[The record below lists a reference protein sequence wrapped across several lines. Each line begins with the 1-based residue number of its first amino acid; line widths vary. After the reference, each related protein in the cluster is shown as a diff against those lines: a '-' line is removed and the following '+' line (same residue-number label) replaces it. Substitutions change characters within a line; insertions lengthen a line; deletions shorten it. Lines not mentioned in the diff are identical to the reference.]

1 MNKESNRIDDLI
13 TDLMYL
19 RKSSGF
25 VAGRIYEASTFISV
39 IGGKNQIFESIKVR
53 FIAAIYSLQ
62 DKQNG
67 DALLAAYGLL
77 PGYEDIPLL
86 RDRRAR
92 YGQQVKRKY
101 DTLADREIAAI
112 NELAIRLLTSYYSG
126 APLPAEFPM
135 PHGGFLMDYLYV
147 TTVIQDRNFVSH
159 QQTRKIISLVE
170 GAKGFEYQSNAK
182 TTLIPIDSVEVKTR
196 YVKNGTVHTLIFP
209 RPLKRGQ
216 VHIFTFKEILDKSE
230 SDEPTPL
237 EDFAGQSFET
247 PTLNYVQKVIFKGD
261 KPPVL
266 WFYDKFSRIVRPGEP
281 TEKNQ
286 VNLLEDGTIQKEFT
300 QLYGGFFSGI
310 AWKWK

>member
-1 MNKESNRIDDLI
+1 MNEESDRIDDLI
-13 TDLMYL
+13 TDQMYL
-19 RKSSGF
+19 RKSFGF

-62 DKQNG
+62 DKQN
-67 DALLAAYGLL
+67 AESLLAAYGLL
-77 PGYEDIPLL
+77 PGYEAIPLL
-86 RDRRAR
+86 RDRRAK

-126 APLPAEFPM
+126 APLPAELPM

-170 GAKGFEYQSNAK
+170 GAKGFEYQSNSK
-182 TTLIPIDSVEVKTR
+182 TTLIPIDGIEVKTR
-196 YVKNGTVHTLIFP
+196 YVKNGTVHTLIFSK
-209 RPLKRGQ
+209 PLKRGET
-216 VHIFTFKEILDKSE
+216 HIFTFNEIMDEAE
-230 SDEPTPL
+230 SNEPTPT

-247 PTLNYVQKVIFKGD
+247 PTLNYVQKVIFKDG
-261 KPPVL
+261 KPPIL
-266 WFYDKFSRIVRPGEP
+266 WFYDKLSRIVRPGEP
-281 TEKNQ
+281 GKNNQ
-286 VNLLEDGTIQKEFT
+286 LEVSKDGTIQREFT
-300 QLYGGFFSGI
+300 QLYGGLFSGI
-310 AWKWK
+310 AWRWK